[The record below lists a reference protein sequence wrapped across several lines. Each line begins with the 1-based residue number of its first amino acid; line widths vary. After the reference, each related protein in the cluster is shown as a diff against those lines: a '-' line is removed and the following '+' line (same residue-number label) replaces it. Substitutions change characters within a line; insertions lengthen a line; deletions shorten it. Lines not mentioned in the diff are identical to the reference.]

1 MIKSTFCTAAF
12 FVSLIASPA
21 LAGPEAF
28 HVGTAIPAYGKVATI
43 ASAELPADTKFKV
56 AFDVGKGADAG
67 KVNRGFEGAARF
79 INMHVEAGVP
89 VENIE
94 LAIVVHGKASW
105 ELTHDAWYKA
115 KTETD
120 EVNANAPLLAALLEE
135 GVKIVLCGQSAA
147 WHGIARED
155 LLPGIEMS
163 LSAMTAHALL
173 QQQGYSLNPF

>member
-1 MIKSTFCTAAF
+1 MIKSTFCAAAL
-12 FVSLIASPA
+12 FVVLIVNPA

-28 HVGTAIPAYGKVATI
+28 HAGTVIPAYGKVAMI
-43 ASAELPADTKFKV
+43 AGAELPADTKFKV
-56 AFDVGKGADAG
+56 AFDVGTGTDVG
-67 KVNRGFEGAARF
+67 KINRGFEGAARF

-89 VENIE
+89 VENIQ

-105 ELTHDAWYKA
+105 ELTNDAWYKA

-120 EVNANAPLLAALLEE
+120 EANANAPLLAALMDN
-135 GVKIVLCGQSAA
+135 GVEIFLCGQSAA
-147 WHGIARED
+147 WHGVSRED